1 MRIVKSKMRQIL
13 HPVVICL
20 AMLTII
26 APINVPTSRT
36 VSARTQKPAYVKTG
50 AVVNLETMLSRIF
63 PLYNVDSLLNGG
75 RNGLGVRYSLLN
87 PGLSNKLILP
97 TQEQGKTSVPF
108 KGLTKEGMAKE
119 GTVSLVL
126 RIYDQA
132 NGGTKLY
139 EATHEV
145 EVTMGQYF
153 AVIQVPTETIV
164 KSETI
169 WLEAASVEE
178 TGLAM
183 EPRTQFT
190 PSWNGPS
197 WNGPDWNGPSW
208 HGPDWNGP
216 TWNGPTW
223 NGPDWNGPDWN
234 GPSGAITGVGLCRTC
249 GSFRWVGAIP
259 VPSGRKPIEYGFN
272 CGAPLAP
279 RDDSIPY
286 LCSIGN

>member
-1 MRIVKSKMRQIL
+1 MRIVKGKMRQIL
-13 HPVVICL
+13 YPVVICL
-20 AMLTII
+20 AMLAII

-36 VSARTQKPAYVKTG
+36 VSARTQQPAYVKTG
-50 AVVNLETMLSRIF
+50 AAVDLETMLSRIF
-63 PLYNVDSLLNGG
+63 PLYNVDSWLNGG
-75 RNGLGVRYSLLN
+75 RNGLDARYSLLN

-108 KGLTKEGMAKE
+108 KGLTKEGVAKE

-145 EVTMGQYF
+145 EVTNGQYF
-153 AVIQVPTETIV
+153 AVIQVPTETIA
-164 KSETI
+164 KSQTI

-178 TGLAM
+178 KGVAM

-190 PSWNGPS
+190 TSLPGVTSIL
-197 WNGPDWNGPSW
+197 WNGPDWNGPSA
-208 HGPDWNGP
+208 
-216 TWNGPTW
+216 
-223 NGPDWNGPDWN
+223 
-234 GPSGAITGVGLCRTC
+234 AITGVGLCRTC
-249 GSFRWVGAIP
+249 GPFRWVGAIP
-259 VPSGRKPIEYGFN
+259 VPSGSRPIEYDYN
-272 CGAPLAP
+272 CVAPLAP

-286 LCSIGN
+286 LCSSGN